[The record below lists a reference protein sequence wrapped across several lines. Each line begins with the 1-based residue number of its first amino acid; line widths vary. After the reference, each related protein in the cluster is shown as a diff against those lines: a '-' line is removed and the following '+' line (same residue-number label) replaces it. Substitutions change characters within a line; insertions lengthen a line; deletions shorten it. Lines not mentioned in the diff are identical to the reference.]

1 MSTVERSDSVSAA
14 GGGLHRELKVADA
27 AAFSIGLVGPVGGMA
42 LLGAGAAG
50 LLGTGATWAFLF
62 AIIGVG
68 LVAYGFIKLSGFISH
83 TGSVY
88 ALVRK
93 TLGPH
98 AGFIAGFAL
107 FGAYMTIGTGSTIE
121 IGLFLDPFLHGIH
134 LISPATEWIWTALIA
149 VAVVIALSFTEIRLI
164 TRALLISELIG
175 AALVALLSVVIL
187 VRTGTGHA
195 PGGHTLS
202 WHFLS
207 LPSGTGVST
216 IAGAAV
222 FGFLAFAGFE
232 GAAALGEETADPKRE
247 IPRAIRIAVVI
258 VGAFFLLTII
268 AQSVGYGTDAA
279 GVKAFVGGSTYGD
292 LGGSYIGTAYGVT
305 LDFRRQRQPVRDHTG
320 HHQRRRAGRL
330 RPRPRR
336 GRPPTAGEAVQARR
350 APANAYRR
358 QRRSGRVHDCPTPGR
373 HRRRQRHLL
382 LAHPGQHRPARCL
395 RPRHSGRAAVPV
407 PRRRAQSSA
416 VADHHSDRRT
426 GVRALHDL
434 QERHRRAR
442 ALPVLPAVGRA
453 VAHPR
458 RRPRSRRARTHRTRS
473 PTPHHPTRLNL
484 QGGPPLT
491 QNSGRHRIHPAVADR
506 GEGLRRRVELLNPG
520 DAQRQRVWPNPPVG
534 R

>member
-1 MSTVERSDSVSAA
+1 MSTVERSDFADAA
-14 GGGLHRELKVADA
+14 GGGGLHRELKVADA

-50 LLGTGATWAFLF
+50 LLGSGATWAFIF

-68 LVAYGFIKLSGFISH
+68 LVAYGFIKMSGFISH

-88 ALVRK
+88 ALVGK

-121 IGLFLDPFLHGIH
+121 IALFLDPFLHGIH
-134 LISPATEWIWTALIA
+134 LIGPATEWIWTGLLA
-149 VAVVIALSFTEIRLI
+149 VAIVVALSFFEIRLI
-164 TRALLISELIG
+164 TRVLLLTELVG
-175 AALVALLSVVIL
+175 AALIVLLSVVIL

-195 PGGHTLS
+195 PGGHKLS

-207 LPSGTGVST
+207 LPSGSGVST

-258 VGAFFLLTII
+258 VGTFFLLTII

-305 LDFRRQRQPVRDHTG
+305 LNFIASISLFAITLGTINGAARVAYALARDAGGPKPLVKLSKHGAPVPMLIAISAAVVVFMIAQRL
-320 HHQRRRAGRL
+320 AGTEVVDATFYWLTLGSLSLLVAYALATLGAL
-330 RPRPRR
+330 RFLFLDGTRKAPQWQIIIPI
-336 GRPPTAGEAVQARR
+336 AGLAFVLYTIYKNVIGVHG
-350 APANAYRR
+350 PYRYFPLWVALWLLVAGALVAGVPGLT
-358 QRRSGRVHDCPTPGR
+358 GRVR
-373 HRRRQRHLL
+373 EHL
-382 LAHPGQHRPARCL
+382 A
-395 RPRHSGRAAVPV
+395 
-407 PRRRAQSSA
+407 
-416 VADHHSDRRT
+416 T
-426 GVRALHDL
+426 
-434 QERHRRAR
+434 ER
-442 ALPVLPAVGRA
+442 
-453 VAHPR
+453 
-458 RRPRSRRARTHRTRS
+458 
-473 PTPHHPTRLNL
+473 
-484 QGGPPLT
+484 
-491 QNSGRHRIHPAVADR
+491 D
-506 GEGLRRRVELLNPG
+506 
-520 DAQRQRVWPNPPVG
+520 
-534 R
+534 